1 MINIISAIGSIG
13 TFIMAL
19 FYFVSVSIQLYQM
32 KISFIPALGFN
43 QILLSLDKDNQLQMI
58 NTSSDSVEHQDYLK
72 IFNLGGGAAK
82 DIKIEIILN
91 EDNVIQ
97 KKYVSILPSKEGY
110 LLPINKDVF
119 DELQSTIQNNGYE
132 SNLNIRINYYHNVS
146 RKVKTIMLNGKLD
159 RFNTYD
165 EKNFMN
171 YNLLI
176 NNTICALCIYKYFYE
191 KHSLDN
197 FRVMVSVLLCFMT

>member
-72 IFNLGGGAAK
+72 LFNLGGGAAK
-82 DIKIEIILN
+82 DIEIEIILN

-159 RFNTYD
+159 RFNSYD
-165 EKNFMN
+165 EKELYELQF
-171 YNLLI
+171 I
-176 NNTICALCIYKYFYE
+176 NK
-191 KHSLDN
+191 
-197 FRVMVSVLLCFMT
+197 

>member
-1 MINIISAIGSIG
+1 
-13 TFIMAL
+13 
-19 FYFVSVSIQLYQM
+19 
-32 KISFIPALGFN
+32 
-43 QILLSLDKDNQLQMI
+43 LDKDNQLQMI

-165 EKNFMN
+165 EKELYELQF
-171 YNLLI
+171 I
-176 NNTICALCIYKYFYE
+176 NK
-191 KHSLDN
+191 
-197 FRVMVSVLLCFMT
+197 